1 MQKCVDLLSPTTDRN
16 PRAHRP
22 TPRARAAVHRPPAA
36 PDGMGVEGSST
47 EEVRGSRGGRSA
59 AAAPLAARRKGRGE
73 EGGCSPPS
81 APRSP
86 GSARPPPP
94 LTAQPDARG
103 GKEEERMEGRAR
115 RRPCAPRAVHGL
127 RPYSLLVEGR
137 ETRMGGARVAL
148 RRQEGGVAVK
158 LGAWEKERETVE
170 MGSAGAG
177 LLFSNLH
184 ALSTGH
190 ATV

>member
-1 MQKCVDLLSPTTDRN
+1 
-16 PRAHRP
+16 
-22 TPRARAAVHRPPAA
+22 
-36 PDGMGVEGSST
+36 MGVEGSST

-73 EGGCSPPS
+73 EGGCSPPP

-103 GKEEERMEGRAR
+103 GKEEERMEGGAR
-115 RRPCAPRAVHGL
+115 RRPCAPRAAHGL

-148 RRQEGGVAVK
+148 RRREGGVAVK
-158 LGAWEKERETVE
+158 LGAWEERETVE
-170 MGSAGAG
+170 MGNVGAG

-184 ALSTGH
+184 ALSTGR
-190 ATV
+190 ATVCFGNAFYGCEVVCRHRWT